1 MCVIAIDSVQAKAY
15 TVKVQA
21 DTIYAEVIPESYLKN
36 APVVFKKAVKKTM
49 KYYNKYKDAD
59 MVTYLRNVPKTYRD
73 FVDIARKIR
82 DSDEITLYSL
92 HCAYIVTLNE
102 GDENAPPTYTFL
114 AE

>member
-1 MCVIAIDSVQAKAY
+1 MWKNYLKLFTILLCVIAVDSVQAKAY

-73 FVDIARKIR
+73 FVDIARIF
-82 DSDEITLYSL
+82 SALCLY
-92 HCAYIVTLNE
+92 C
-102 GDENAPPTYTFL
+102 YT
-114 AE
+114 E

>member
-49 KYYNKYKDAD
+49 KY
-59 MVTYLRNVPKTYRD
+59 
-73 FVDIARKIR
+73 
-82 DSDEITLYSL
+82 
-92 HCAYIVTLNE
+92 
-102 GDENAPPTYTFL
+102 
-114 AE
+114 

>member
-59 MVTYLRNVPKTYRD
+59 MVTYRSEERRVGKECRSRWSPY
-73 FVDIARKIR
+73 
-82 DSDEITLYSL
+82 
-92 HCAYIVTLNE
+92 H
-102 GDENAPPTYTFL
+102 
-114 AE
+114 